1 MRSIDILGLKEYTY
15 TYEEG
20 RIIRATESTVQ
31 LNGEIV
37 TSTTVT
43 NTVRYVYDNEGTLTK
58 KIVTPANGTAQTT
71 YYETTDDNTVVKFK
85 VGGKTVFGR

>member
-1 MRSIDILGLKEYTY
+1 MKLTFWHRRSIL

-20 RIIRATESTVQ
+20 RISRATESDIV
-31 LNGEIV
+31 LSGEIV
-37 TSTTVT
+37 IATTVT

-71 YYETTDDNTVVKFK
+71 YYETTDDNTAVKFK